1 MYKVDKENIYLKKEI
16 KTMTKMTK
24 RQDYTTLLEML
35 HNEDIVQMNETTE
48 AIIGVLE
55 AEIASLDKKTAK
67 AKERRDAKVGE
78 DTVSPVILEVLDE
91 NESKGLAEVVAEVN
105 EKMGEEITTQKVTQR
120 LAKLAKAGQI
130 VKEVLT
136 LENKRKRTVYR
147 RV

>member
-1 MYKVDKENIYLKKEI
+1 MA
-16 KTMTKMTK
+16 KMTK
-24 RQDYTTLLEML
+24 RQAYTTLLEML

-55 AEIASLDKKTAK
+55 AEIAALDKKTVK
-67 AKERRDAKVGE
+67 AKERRDAKIGE
-78 DTVSPVILEVLDE
+78 DTVSPVILDILDE

-147 RV
+147 RVSLIT